1 MNIGIAKKS
10 KSSGHRNELR
20 RSKTTSRKYILNEGT
35 KFIISE
41 GYNTARTNL
50 MFSLSQVTKKVVVF
64 TSANPAEGKSTNCLN
79 MAITLASTGA
89 KVMLIDLDLRK
100 PVQHSLLKI
109 SRTKGASTILSGMCT
124 VSEAITKNVRPN
136 LDLIPSG
143 PIPPN
148 PAELL
153 SSSNTGKLIDV
164 LQPHYDYILIDTPPV
179 NIVSDS
185 QLLNDY
191 IAGIVFIIRDGYTKH
206 TDLQRALSQIKLA
219 NGKVLGFMKTACQV
233 SGGTGYYKKK
243 SYYNYNYSYSEP
255 ATDSEQGK

>member
-1 MNIGIAKKS
+1 MSTGMSKKS

-20 RSKTTSRKYILNEGT
+20 RSKSTSRKYILNEGT

-50 MFSLSQVTKKVVVF
+50 MFSLSQSPNKVVVF
-64 TSANPAEGKSTNCLN
+64 TSASPAEGKSTNCLN

-89 KVMLIDLDLRK
+89 KVILLDLDLRK
-100 PVQHSLLKI
+100 PVQHSLLKVT
-109 SRTKGASTILSGMCT
+109 RARGASTLLSGMCT
-124 VSEAITKNVRPN
+124 VSEAIVKDVRPN
-136 LDLIPSG
+136 LDLVPSG

-153 SSSNTGKLIDV
+153 SSPNTGKLIEV
-164 LQPHYDYILIDTPPV
+164 LQAHYDYILIDTPPV
-179 NIVSDS
+179 NVVSDS

-191 IAGIVFIIRDGYTKH
+191 ISGIVFIIRDGYTKH

-219 NGKVLGFMKTACQV
+219 NGKVLGFMKTACQT
-233 SGGTGYYKKK
+233 SGSSGYYKK

-255 ATDSEQGK
+255 ASDSAKADN